1 MLRRLRQLT
10 RLWRVLRTFS
20 RYGLDE
26 IIEFVQPVGPWRF
39 LAKLSRSERRDRPR
53 GARLRLALQELG
65 PIYVKFGQ
73 VLSTRRDLLPA
84 DIADELTLLQ
94 DRVAPFPGAQAQAI
108 IEAALGGKVEEF
120 FLHFEQTPLASASI
134 AQVHAAELK
143 TGERVVIKVLRP
155 GIDVQIRS
163 DLDLLITLATMA
175 NRVLSDRK
183 RIRPLDIVS
192 EIERTLLDE
201 LDLQREGGNAAQIRR
216 NMRAE
221 DGVKVP
227 LIHWPL
233 TKENVLVMERVD
245 GIPVSDMDALRAASI
260 NLARVA
266 ERGVQVFY
274 TQVFR
279 DNFFHADMHPGNI
292 LISRDNPDDPIFIL
306 LDFGIVGALSAGDQR
321 YLAENFSAM
330 FNLNYRRVAE
340 LHIEAGWM
348 PKHIR
353 IDELEGAVRTICE
366 PYFTRPLAEI
376 SLGEVLFKLFKVA
389 HKYELTVQPQLILLQ
404 KTLFNIEGIGRTL
417 HPKLDIWATAKPI
430 LEAIMRD
437 KYGPQAALKE
447 FQDRLPG
454 FLERAPEM
462 PTLLHRYLTQATSG
476 ELNWRVKSDELVLIR
491 HELKSAQRQSV
502 FAILGA
508 GLLIASSVLFAF
520 DAGGPKL
527 FSLPLSALAA
537 GLGGLWAFRAAW
549 PR

>member
-1 MLRRLRQLT
+1 MLRRLRQFA

-26 IIEFVQPVGPWRF
+26 VVEFVQPRGPWRF
-39 LAKLSRSERRDRPR
+39 LARLSRTERRDQSR

-94 DRVAPFPGAQAQAI
+94 DRVAPFPGAQAQAM
-108 IEAALGGKVEEF
+108 IEAALGGPVDAF
-120 FLHFEQTPLASASI
+120 FSHFELQPLASASI

-155 GIDVQIRS
+155 GIDRQIRS

-175 NRVLSDRK
+175 QRVLTDRK

-201 LDLQREGGNAAQIRR
+201 LDLQREGGNCAQIRR
-216 NMRAE
+216 NMRVE

-245 GIPVSDMDALRAASI
+245 GISVSDLDALKAANV
-260 NLARVA
+260 NLAKIA
-266 ERGVQVFY
+266 ERGVKVFY

-292 LISRDNPDDPIFIL
+292 LVSRDNPEDPTFIL
-306 LDFGIVGALSAGDQR
+306 LDFGIVGSLSAADQR
-321 YLAENFSAM
+321 YLAENFAAM

-353 IDELEGAVRTICE
+353 IDELEGAVRTVCE

-404 KTLFNIEGIGRTL
+404 KTLLNIEGIGRTL
-417 HPKLDIWATAKPI
+417 HPQLDIWATAKPI
-430 LEAIMRD
+430 LEGIMRD
-437 KYGPQAALKE
+437 KYGPEAALRE
-447 FQDRLPG
+447 LSARLPSL
-454 FLERAPEM
+454 LERAPEM
-462 PTLLHRYLTQATSG
+462 PDLLHRYLTQITSG
-476 ELNWRVKSDELVLIR
+476 ELRVGITSDDLGQIR
-491 HELKSAQRQSV
+491 RELKAAQRQNV

-508 GLLIASSVLFAF
+508 GLLIVSSVLIGF
-520 DAGGPKL
+520 DAGGPKV
-527 FSLPLSALAA
+527 FNLPLAAIAA
-537 GLGGLWAFRAAW
+537 GLGGLWSFRAAW
-549 PR
+549 IR

>member
-1 MLRRLRQLT
+1 MLRNWRQLT

-26 IIEFVQPVGPWRF
+26 VIEFVHPTGPWRF
-39 LAKLSRSERRDRPR
+39 LARVSRAERLDQSR
-53 GARLRLALQELG
+53 GARMRLALQELG

-73 VLSTRRDLLPA
+73 VLSTRRDLLPI

-94 DRVAPFPGAQAQAI
+94 DRVAPFPGEQARAI
-108 IEAALGGKVEEF
+108 IEAALGGPVEQF
-120 FLHFEQTPLASASI
+120 FEHFEQTPLASASI

-143 TGERVVIKVLRP
+143 SGERVVIKVLRP
-155 GIDVQIRS
+155 GIDRQIRS

-175 NRVLSDRK
+175 DRVLRDRK
-183 RIRPLDIVS
+183 RIRPLDIVL

-201 LDLQREGGNAAQIRR
+201 LDLQREGGNCAQIRR
-216 NMRAE
+216 NMGAD

-245 GIPVSDMDALRAASI
+245 GISVSDREALETAGV
-260 NLARVA
+260 NLAKIA
-266 ERGVQVFY
+266 ERGVKVFY

-292 LISRDNPDDPIFIL
+292 LVSRDNPDDPTFIL
-306 LDFGIVGALSAGDQR
+306 LDFGIVGSLSAADQR

-404 KTLFNIEGIGRTL
+404 KTLLNIEGIGRTL
-417 HPKLDIWATAKPI
+417 NPKLDIWATAKPI
-430 LEAIMRD
+430 LESIMRD
-437 KYGPQAALKE
+437 KYGPEAVLK
-447 FQDRLPG
+447 DLKSRLPSL
-454 FLERAPEM
+454 LERAPEM
-462 PTLLHRYLTQATSG
+462 PALLHRYLTQATSG
-476 ELNWRVKSDELVLIR
+476 ELKLKLQSNDLEQIR
-491 HELKSAQRQSV
+491 GEFKSAQRQSV

-520 DAGGPKL
+520 DAG
-527 FSLPLSALAA
+527 SLQVVGLPISALFA
-537 GLGGLWAFRAAW
+537 GLGGIWAFRAAW